1 MVHPIQRYT
10 IGNLLLLTAV
20 SAVLMSVFRLLGP
33 RLAFAVLAVTYGF
46 APTIAVLTIFLTR
59 GSRPIQRG
67 MAAALTLLLLAGL
80 MLSCS
85 IWFYGNEA
93 TKFVLLGTLI
103 EWPGQLA
110 VIGCL
115 KLLLNPSPS
124 STSSAE
130 PSSDESENEV
140 TRDDDLFGGQVVLL
154 PVTNSR

>member
-1 MVHPIQRYT
+1 MVHRCQRYT
-10 IGNLLLLTAV
+10 IGNLLLLTSICAL
-20 SAVLMSVFRLLGP
+20 LMGTFRLLGP
-33 RLAFAVLAVTYGF
+33 RLAFAFLAVTYGF
-46 APTIAVLTIFLTR
+46 APTIAVMTMLLTR
-59 GSRPIQRG
+59 GSRPIHRLIASG
-67 MAAALTLLLLAGL
+67 ITLLLLAGL
-80 MLSCS
+80 MLTCS

-124 STSSAE
+124 RASATE
-130 PSSDESENEV
+130 LPCGESGNEI
-140 TRDDDLFGGQVVLL
+140 TRDDELFGGQIVLQ